1 MPFRDKDELHARMEE
16 LQQRRNASLSS
27 SMLKAAQ
34 GDEER
39 PKVKKA
45 RDLRVK
51 LIRFKARKAK
61 GFLGSLRNQQEP
73 AVSPVPE
80 DRRSQRTHKTS
91 SFDSAHDLLPDGAA
105 AALA

>member
-39 PKVKKA
+39 PKVKKVQ
-45 RDLRVK
+45 DLQVK
-51 LIRFKARKAK
+51 L
-61 GFLGSLRNQQEP
+61 
-73 AVSPVPE
+73 V
-80 DRRSQRTHKTS
+80 
-91 SFDSAHDLLPDGAA
+91 
-105 AALA
+105 